1 MNFQQVILVGNA
13 TADAQRR
20 TSRDGSVAFATFTVG
35 VSDIREKGT
44 YFPIVVFDNQ
54 VDAIV
59 QYVTK
64 GKQVL
69 VVGRGQIND
78 QGRFSVIASRVLFGS
93 VAADRH
99 AAQEE
104 ESTP

>member
-1 MNFQQVILVGNA
+1 MNFQQLILAGNA
-13 TADAQRR
+13 TDDAQRR
-20 TSRDGSVAFATFTVG
+20 TSRDGGVAFATFTVG

-44 YFPIVVFDNQ
+44 YFPIIVFDNQ

-69 VVGRGQIND
+69 VVGRVQVND
-78 QGRFSVIASRVLFGS
+78 QGRFNVIASRVLFGPK
-93 VAADRH
+93 AADARKVL
-99 AAQEE
+99 EE
-104 ESTP
+104 ESSP